1 VLAQYPVFVGAHGGA
16 PKKAQKMNLNLN
28 NEAQMIAVL
37 ATLKKLPEIAGPAV
51 LRRAEACYN
60 AGLLDRPDL
69 CERAGLSAEDVSYI
83 KKAVENLKARG

>member
-1 VLAQYPVFVGAHGGA
+1 
-16 PKKAQKMNLNLN
+16 MNLNFS

-37 ATLKKLPEIAGPAV
+37 ATLKKLPQVAGPAV

-69 CERAGLSAEDVSYI
+69 CERAGLTAEDVAYI
-83 KKAVENLKARG
+83 KKAVETLNARG